1 MHNAVSENSVSRGS
15 EKKLFAIPH
24 NETHNGLFYYHYYF
38 FAVVLCAP
46 LRVCTFPQ
54 YVWVCVCV
62 CALYCG
68 NFLWAPLPWLMDAPC
83 VPCLALSRLIYIKQ
97 CGKASI
103 SLRLC
108 CTCHLGICLPASQFL
123 SLSGVYQDL
132 GAHFISF
139 QLSYLLISFSF
150 RILIWASRPGP
161 RALVCACT
169 HGSALLLDK
178 SPCGFCS
185 ASCTV
190 VASYF
195 IAAAHFDF
203 QLFQSAA
210 EFDIIF

>member
-1 MHNAVSENSVSRGS
+1 MQWVRTVYPEAVRRNFLPFHTMKLIMVFFIIIIIFLLLFSVHLS
-15 EKKLFAIPH
+15 A
-24 NETHNGLFYYHYYF
+24 
-38 FAVVLCAP
+38 CAH
-46 LRVCTFPQ
+46 FPSMCE
-54 YVWVCVCV
+54 CVCV

-178 SPCGFCS
+178 SPSGFCS